1 METNNPKPL
10 KLTPKGIYDIYD
22 YVSDV
27 VAADTEHFIS
37 EDLWEQVCLLVG
49 IKPQKPMFVPQQP
62 PKPLAHS
69 RALVACAA
77 VAVDLVVPMA
87 SPPPPTSAPAP
98 GSVGLRPPAP
108 PLPVPRAPLTP
119 AYDWAKLAQQGSGP
133 VPVLTGQVANPRG
146 TVASALA
153 EPRGV
158 GVQPFGDALP
168 PAALAAERLHMKRD
182 SDGQPKATPQK
193 KEIPLRQGKLSS
205 FPLEQV
211 PAALAAGTAVA
222 ATAGFEQT
230 KGLASL
236 LALMVLMGTAQQM
249 MMAQNGSARNL
260 MKNLAWTISFFG
272 LRDCVSWAFTASNDI
287 SSASASLADFRQ
299 ATSSSTRSPAP

>member
-1 METNNPKPL
+1 MQ
-10 KLTPKGIYDIYD
+10 G
-22 YVSDV
+22 
-27 VAADTEHFIS
+27 HFINR
-37 EDLWEQVCLLVG
+37 DIWEQVCLLVG
-49 IKPQKPMFVPQQP
+49 IVPQKQMFVPQQP

-69 RALVACAA
+69 RALAACAA

-108 PLPVPRAPLTP
+108 PLPVPRAPLKP
-119 AYDWAKLAQQGSGP
+119 AYDWANLAKGSGP

-182 SDGQPKATPQK
+182 SDGLPKAAPQK
-193 KEIPLRQGKLSS
+193 KEIPLRPGKLSS
-205 FPLEQV
+205 FPLEQI

-249 MMAQNGSARNL
+249 MMAQKCSARNL
-260 MKNLAWTISFFG
+260 MKNLAWTINFFG
-272 LRDCVSWAFTASNDI
+272 LRDCVSGAFTASNDI

-299 ATSSSTRSPAP
+299 ATSSSTRFPAPKSCLPNRRRRGRSTSQRTSACAS